1 MSPTPSFAGRW
12 FRLLLAP
19 FWAGLGAAL
28 SAAVPPA
35 GLLLVPLGAARLG
48 KSALDAR
55 VPDAF
60 AMAALSVPVALVLG
74 AFVAPGGILA
84 APLIATAFIALP
96 ALALLVGARGGRR
109 RDALFLLVFAA
120 TGIGA
125 LAIVLAFAV
134 STGRDPGA
142 WLAARFEDRIPE
154 MIGYYRT
161 AGWEES
167 SIEAA
172 ARVFRVA
179 SGLLGAQLP
188 GLALAGAMLFAALL
202 VYPLGRLWGSDRA
215 DLTEVSFGRF
225 STPLVAAA
233 LFVPAGV
240 LAALGPEGLRRP
252 ALDVL
257 IPLGV
262 LFFLRGLAIIRALLD
277 RGRAGF
283 LLRGLVYV
291 VVFQMP
297 LPFLLSLGGL
307 LDEFLDVRGRVDR
320 WAATRG
326 TGGGGE
332 E

>member
-1 MSPTPSFAGRW
+1 V
-12 FRLLLAP
+12 
-19 FWAGLGAAL
+19 LG
-28 SAAVPPA
+28 AAVPPA

-48 KSALDAR
+48 RSVLGAP

-84 APLIATAFIALP
+84 APLLAAAFIALP
-96 ALALLVGARGGRR
+96 ALALLAGARGGRR
-109 RDALFLLVFAA
+109 RDALFLLVFAV

-134 STGRDPGA
+134 SSGRDPGA

-154 MIGYYRT
+154 MIGFYRS

-167 SIEAA
+167 SVEAA
-172 ARVFRVA
+172 SRVFRIA
-179 SGLLGAQLP
+179 SGLLGAELP
-188 GLALAGAMLFAALL
+188 GLALAGSMFYAALL
-202 VYPLGRLWGSDRA
+202 VYPLGRLWGADRA
-215 DLTEVSFGRF
+215 DLTETSFGRF

-233 LFVPAGV
+233 LFVPAGL
-240 LAALGPEGLRRP
+240 LAALGPEPLRRP

-277 RGRAGF
+277 RGRVNFF
-283 LLRGLVYV
+283 LRAFIYV

-297 LPFLLSLGGL
+297 LPLVLALGGL
-307 LDEFLDVRGRVDR
+307 FDEFVDLRGRVER
-320 WAATRG
+320 WASRKEDG
-326 TGGGGE
+326 SDE
-332 E
+332 P

>member
-12 FRLLLAP
+12 FRLVLAP

-35 GLLLVPLGAARLG
+35 GILLVPLGAARLG
-48 KSALDAR
+48 RSVLDAR

-74 AFVAPGGILA
+74 RLVAPAGILA
-84 APLIATAFIALP
+84 APLLAAAFIALP
-96 ALALLVGARGGRR
+96 ALALLAGARGGRR

-154 MIGYYRT
+154 MIGFYRT

-172 ARVFRVA
+172 ARVFRAA
-179 SGLLGAQLP
+179 SNLLGEQLP
-188 GLALAGAMLFAALL
+188 GLALAGSMLFAAFL
-202 VYPLGRLWGSDRA
+202 VYPLGRLWGVDRA

-233 LFVPAGV
+233 LFVPAGL
-240 LAALGPEGLRRP
+240 LAALGPEELRRP

-277 RGRAGF
+277 RGRVNPF
-283 LLRGLVYV
+283 LRAFIYV
-291 VVFQMP
+291 VVFQGP
-297 LPFLLSLGGL
+297 LILVLALGGL
-307 LDEFLDVRGRVDR
+307 LDEFVDLRSRVER
-320 WAATRG
+320 WAARKDDG
-326 TGGGGE
+326 PNGP
-332 E
+332 

>member
-1 MSPTPSFAGRW
+1 MSPTPSFVRRW

-28 SAAVPPA
+28 SAAVPVA

-48 KSALDAR
+48 RSALDAR
-55 VPDAF
+55 LPDAF
-60 AMAALSVPVALVLG
+60 AMAAFSVPVALVLG

-84 APLIATAFIALP
+84 APLLAAAFIALP
-96 ALALLVGARGGRR
+96 ALALLAGARGGRR

-142 WLAARFEDRIPE
+142 WLAARFQDRIPE
-154 MIGYYRT
+154 MIGYYRS

-167 SIEAA
+167 SIDAA

-188 GLALAGAMLFAALL
+188 GLALAASMLFAALL
-202 VYPLGRLWGSDRA
+202 VYPLGRLWGADRT

-240 LAALGPEGLRRP
+240 LAALGPEALRRP

-277 RGRAGF
+277 RGRVNLF
-283 LLRGLVYV
+283 LRAFIYV

-297 LPFLLSLGGL
+297 LPLVLALGGL
-307 LDEFLDVRGRVDR
+307 FDEFVDLRGRVER
-320 WAATRG
+320 WASRK
-326 TGGGGE
+326 E
-332 E
+332 DDSDEP

>member
-28 SAAVPPA
+28 SVAVPPA

-48 KSALDAR
+48 KSALEAR
-55 VPDAF
+55 VGDAF

-74 AFVAPGGILA
+74 ALVAPGGILA
-84 APLIATAFIALP
+84 APLVAAAFISLP
-96 ALALLVGARGGRR
+96 ALALLAGARGGRR
-109 RDALFLLVFAA
+109 RDALFLLVFAT

-125 LAIVLAFAV
+125 LAIVLAFAI
-134 STGRDPGA
+134 STGHDPGA

-179 SGLLGAQLP
+179 SAVLGAQLP
-188 GLALAGAMLFAALL
+188 GLALAGSMSFAALL

-233 LFVPAGV
+233 LFVPAGL

-277 RGRAGF
+277 RGRVNLF
-283 LLRGLVYV
+283 LRAFIYV

-297 LPFLLSLGGL
+297 LPLVLALGGL
-307 LDEFLDVRGRVDR
+307 FDEFVDLRGRVER
-320 WAATRG
+320 WASRK
-326 TGGGGE
+326 E
-332 E
+332 DDSDEP